1 MCIPLDQRGNRTDE
15 PHCEFVEM
23 PDGILDRAVVGIDEK
38 RPAGLVGLPVV
49 SGEVDLPHAGERIA
63 FYVGD
68 GIPLLIGRR
77 DEDVVDVEQ
86 QAASAAPGDFGDE
99 VGLRVCALGER
110 DEVDGFSRSI
120 SQPRA
125 VWT

>member
-1 MCIPLDQRGNRTDE
+1 MTLQQIGKQVKHWRW
-15 PHCEFVEM
+15 
-23 PDGILDRAVVGIDEK
+23 DRAVVGIDEK
-38 RPAGLVGLPVV
+38 RPAGLVGLPIV

-63 FYVGD
+63 FDIGD
-68 GIPLLIGRR
+68 WIPLLIGRR

-86 QAASAAPGDFGDE
+86 QAAAAALGDFGDE